1 MAKFILVCGIRI
13 ATEFEAETHG
23 RLRSIGPKFLV
34 GDRGKQVFECDC
46 GEIVVA
52 PVCGV
57 KCGDNVSCG
66 CYKKE
71 LTADRSIKHGLYEH
85 PLYSTW
91 EGMIGRCCNRNARSY
106 HLYGGRGVTVCERWR
121 ENFANFLRDMG
132 ERPKGCTLDRID
144 NSRGYEPSNCRWAT
158 YEEQAN
164 NTRSNR
170 VLVFNGKTQTMTQWE
185 RELGF
190 PKNLICNR
198 LCRGWTVERA
208 LSEPVQEKYRN
219 RAK

>member
-1 MAKFILVCGIRI
+1 MI
-13 ATEFEAETHG
+13 A
-23 RLRSIGPKFLV
+23 
-34 GDRGKQVFECDC
+34 
-46 GEIVVA
+46 
-52 PVCGV
+52 
-57 KCGDNVSCG
+57 
-66 CYKKE
+66 
-71 LTADRSIKHGLYEH
+71 
-85 PLYSTW
+85 
-91 EGMIGRCCNRNARSY
+91 RCCNRNARNY

-185 RELGF
+185 REIGF
-190 PKNLICNR
+190 PKRLIHDR
-198 LCRGWTVERA
+198 LKRGWTVERA
-208 LSEPVQEKYRN
+208 LSEPVQEKYRK